1 MYINDKLMVNFQ
13 EDLEKWINILNKS
26 EMLELDFDKDG
37 LPPMPPLGAAEEVK
51 LEPDETIAE
60 RFNLNPRKR
69 KVEGIRLKIKN
80 LDSKKF
86 IN

>member
-13 EDLEKWINILNKS
+13 EDLEKGINILNKS
-26 EMLELDFDKDG
+26 EMLERDFDKDG
-37 LPPMPPLGAAEEVK
+37 LSPMPPLEAVEEVK

-69 KVEGIRLKIKN
+69 KDEGIRLKIKN
-80 LDSKKF
+80 LDSEKF
-86 IN
+86 IS

>member
-13 EDLEKWINILNKS
+13 EDLEKGINILNKS

-37 LPPMPPLGAAEEVK
+37 LPPMQPLEAVEEVK

-69 KVEGIRLKIKN
+69 KDEGIRLKIKN

-86 IN
+86 IS